1 MISRS
6 EQVIEQ
12 TAVQGKS
19 IDGEPSYIVVEGPIG
34 VGKTTLARKL
44 ATSFGS
50 DLLLEGADENPFLD
64 KFYENPGVAAFPT
77 QLFFLL
83 QRARQLEEMK
93 QEDMFSP
100 VRVADFLIEKD
111 RLFAELTLGPDELE
125 LYEQVYT
132 NLTLDTPVPDLVV
145 YLQAPVEVLLERI
158 KKRGL
163 KSERLIEAAYLQRLC
178 DSYIQFFYQYND
190 APLLIVNAADI
201 DFSNNDDDYQLLYER
216 IKQGQSGRNYFNPTQ
231 VAL

>member
-1 MISRS
+1 MSS
-6 EQVIEQ
+6 QLEKVLEQKG
-12 TAVQGKS
+12 VQPELAAGGP
-19 IDGEPSYIVVEGPIG
+19 DYIVVEGPIG
-34 VGKTTLARKL
+34 VGKTTLANKL

-50 DLLLEGADENPFLD
+50 DLLLEGADENPFLE
-64 KFYENPGVAAFPT
+64 KFYDNPNAAALPT

-83 QRARQLEEMK
+83 QRARQLKGMK
-93 QEDMFSP
+93 QEDMFNP

-111 RLFAELTLGPDELE
+111 RLFAELTLDSDELD
-125 LYEQVYT
+125 LYEQVYK
-132 NLTLDTPVPDLVV
+132 NLTLDVPVPDLVV
-145 YLQAPVEVLLERI
+145 YLQAPVEILLERI
-158 KKRGL
+158 QKRGL
-163 KSERLIEAAYLQRLC
+163 KHERFIEAAYLQRLC

-201 DFSNNDDDYQLLYER
+201 DFSSNDDDYQLLFQR